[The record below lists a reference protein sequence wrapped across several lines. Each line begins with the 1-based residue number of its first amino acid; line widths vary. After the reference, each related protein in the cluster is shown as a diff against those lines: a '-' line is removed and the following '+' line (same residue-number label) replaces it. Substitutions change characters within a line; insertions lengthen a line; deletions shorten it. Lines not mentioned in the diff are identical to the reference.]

1 MGTTSNLG
9 TDGHWLHGPV
19 TSRFPWVTGRL
30 ALAHSLARRLMQP
43 KNSLPYWSGYGE
55 DIGALVES
63 NATLDEIRMY
73 VERQFEREERV
84 SRSTVTAT
92 RGADGEIYLYCV
104 ITDDTGTF
112 ETVMSASQAAVKLV
126 SLQGQAVDG

>member
-1 MGTTSNLG
+1 MATHSNLG
-9 TDGHWLHGPV
+9 TDGDWLRGPV

-30 ALAHSLARRLMQP
+30 ALAKSLARRLMQP
-43 KNSLPYWSGYGE
+43 ANSLKYWPGYGE

-63 NATLDEIRMY
+63 NASMDDIRMY
-73 VERQFEREERV
+73 VERQFEREPRI
-84 SRSTVTAT
+84 SRSTVTPT
-92 RGADGEIYLYCV
+92 QDSDGEVRLYCV
-104 ITDDTGTF
+104 ITDSDGTF